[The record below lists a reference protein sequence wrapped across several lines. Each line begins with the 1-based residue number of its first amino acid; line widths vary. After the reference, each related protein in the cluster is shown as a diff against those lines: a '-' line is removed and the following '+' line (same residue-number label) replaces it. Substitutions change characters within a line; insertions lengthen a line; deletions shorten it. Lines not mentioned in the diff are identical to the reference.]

1 MNRLETLIALA
12 LGTVL
17 VAGCNPNRDATDAD
31 STVDQTAP
39 ATTPSDMPPAD
50 TTPPTTDTMPPATD
64 PSMPPSTTDPSMPP
78 SSTDPTAEPAPT
90 PDEEPPPSN

>member
-31 STVDQTAP
+31 STVDETAP
-39 ATTPSDMPPAD
+39 ATTPEV
-50 TTPPTTDTMPPATD
+50 TLTPSPTGLTVTL
-64 PSMPPSTTDPSMPP
+64 
-78 SSTDPTAEPAPT
+78 EP
-90 PDEEPPPSN
+90 